1 MAETTASFWRF
12 DAGYATNRDAGGSY
26 KYATTLIFDDTRP
39 GTGSAL
45 FNNALRAVY
54 AGTVINKNSMQL
66 SASVD
71 LFGMEEVEVTY
82 KNDNDVTATAKTVFD
97 KEDAESGT
105 RWVIKSKFETPMLNF
120 SDRSKIR
127 PLGNNEVSLPTFGKA
142 STPRGMWHQFGI
154 IEPDADKGI
163 FLEINDVPS
172 SWLKWHYDVKLND
185 SPYNGFDAATNGSN
199 VYKNTESLTGL
210 LGFDSVPSKK
220 LGQLKESHTVFE
232 AIVAVPYIID
242 DDGSTNT
249 SRKNVSN
256 TDLATRVK
264 KFVSIPQTRYE
275 AALDSAS
282 GTATGDSLDAAG
294 MSIRRQVE
302 LMQKYIFPPE
312 LDFVSNPAVD
322 PLAMYIFEFSYT
334 FDKDDLSYMWQ
345 NLAPREYKK
354 ITTQATSVSHSLIER
369 EILLEENLKDNEN
382 LRWMIFKVKQRSQA
396 DYYNYQSTQLGVVP
410 ATVGQST
417 EAAGS
422 DFNLMYNWPYDFLS
436 FVEKIKIDAQI
447 IFREDHEVLVERD
460 ELEKSKQIDW
470 AKTQSNIKVKA
481 PNSLIGTVQVSPG
494 LSSGPLTPTA
504 TPDTPDEIPDY

>member
-1 MAETTASFWRF
+1 M
-12 DAGYATNRDAGGSY
+12 
-26 KYATTLIFDDTRP
+26 
-39 GTGSAL
+39 
-45 FNNALRAVY
+45 
-54 AGTVINKNSMQL
+54 
-66 SASVD
+66 
-71 LFGMEEVEVTY
+71 
-82 KNDNDVTATAKTVFD
+82 
-97 KEDAESGT
+97 
-105 RWVIKSKFETPMLNF
+105 
-120 SDRSKIR
+120 
-127 PLGNNEVSLPTFGKA
+127 
-142 STPRGMWHQFGI
+142 
-154 IEPDADKGI
+154 
-163 FLEINDVPS
+163 
-172 SWLKWHYDVKLND
+172 
-185 SPYNGFDAATNGSN
+185 YNGFDASTNGAS
-199 VYKNTESLTGL
+199 VCKNTESLAEL

-220 LGQLKESHTVFE
+220 LGQLKESHTVYE

-242 DDGSTNT
+242 DDGATNT
-249 SRKNVSN
+249 SRQEMSN
-256 TDLATRVK
+256 TDLSTKIK

-354 ITTQATSVSHSLIER
+354 ITTQATSVSHSLIEN

-410 ATVGQST
+410 SIVGQST

-436 FVEKIKIDAQI
+436 FVEKIIDAQI

-460 ELEKSKQIDW
+460 ELEKTKQINW
-470 AKTQSNIKVKA
+470 AAAQSNFKGA
-481 PNSLIGTVQVSPG
+481 ALNPSLGAVQVSPD
-494 LSSGPLTPTA
+494 LSAGPLTVLDA
-504 TPDTPDEIPDY
+504 PDTPDEIPDY